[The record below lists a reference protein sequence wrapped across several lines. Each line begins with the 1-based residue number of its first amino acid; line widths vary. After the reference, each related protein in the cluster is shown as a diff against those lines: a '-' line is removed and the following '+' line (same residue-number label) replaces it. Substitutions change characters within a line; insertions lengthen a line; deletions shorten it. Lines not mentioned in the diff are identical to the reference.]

1 MAAAAAQRAGPRRR
15 RRLANS
21 QRTEPPPEEVEG
33 RGSRVEWGV
42 LRPADARARHRGLA
56 REVRAAVSSA
66 VAIEKAMTGIPHRLV
81 SFAPDPFP
89 VAISHTTRGTL

>member
-33 RGSRVEWGV
+33 RGSSGEFCAPPMRERGIAGV
-42 LRPADARARHRGLA
+42 A

-89 VAISHTTRGTL
+89 VAISYTTRGTL